1 MPGGWWHAVLNL
13 DDTVAVTQNF
23 CSKQNF
29 AKVWRETRSGRKK
42 MAVKWLRKLHEL
54 HPDLA
59 VTAERL
65 NAEDGFTMPFNKK
78 IAHDAD
84 AATGEGG
91 RGGDGGK
98 AEERKD
104 ERGRSSKKNGK
115 KEKKKSNSKSR
126 SRSKSRGGGAE
137 SNQPASTS
145 SSKSSVVFEKNSDGR
160 KKHES
165 SRDNYT
171 SLPHDEPPNVG
182 SPSDSSGFVDRV
194 RLTCNDRSS
203 VSPAAPRDTKSEGL
217 STAGQSGAGSR
228 PTSESSGE
236 GSDMSRVSSGVG
248 SSSGRSSGGG
258 SGDDEDC
265 GVDGD
270 KGQKRKIEAV
280 TGALAGMMAAA
291 GTAVTGAASK

>member
-1 MPGGWWHAVLNL
+1 MLNL

-59 VTAERL
+59 ATAERL
-65 NAEDGFTMPFNKK
+65 NAEDGFTMPFDKK

-84 AATGEGG
+84 AAGEGG
-91 RGGDGGK
+91 RGGDSQ
-98 AEERKD
+98 AEEHKD
-104 ERGRSSKKNGK
+104 GRGRSSKKDGK
-115 KEKKKSNSKSR
+115 KEKKKSTSKSR
-126 SRSKSRGGGAE
+126 SRSKSRGGAAE

-145 SSKSSVVFEKNSDGR
+145 SSKSPVVFEKNSDGR

-171 SLPHDEPPNVG
+171 TLPHGGLPNAD
-182 SPSDSSGFVDRV
+182 STSDSSMDRV
-194 RLTCNDRSS
+194 RLTCTDSS
-203 VSPAAPRDTKSEGL
+203 VGSSAAPCDTAKSESL
-217 STAGQSGAGSR
+217 STTGQSGAGSR

-236 GSDMSRVSSGVG
+236 GSGMSRVSSGVG
-248 SSSGRSSGGG
+248 SSSGGSSGG
-258 SGDDEDC
+258 SSCEDEEGC

-291 GTAVTGAASK
+291 GTTTTGAVSK